1 MKEHT
6 KDKDVNDLNFNFKI
20 KNKINEN
27 VVKIIKE
34 KKILFDTILFPKLIE
49 MYWIIGQEEKKMIL

>member
-34 KKILFDTILFPKLIE
+34 K
-49 MYWIIGQEEKKMIL
+49 